1 MRLRFK
7 FEKSLQAA
15 ALLLH
20 LDGKRMDWIRLLK
33 LLYISDREMLATTGQ
48 SITGDTGY
56 AMKHGPVLSQI
67 YDFMKGFGDD
77 VTEWEKFINSEGHA
91 AFLVGEPGR
100 DELSRAEVEKLRE
113 VTERYRTTG
122 DWEISQLTHEFPE
135 WERNFRGGGASWIP
149 WEDVL
154 RAQDKEDMIEVVR
167 EQGSAQAAFEDVFGD
182 CA

>member
-1 MRLRFK
+1 MELRFK

-20 LDGKRMDWIRLLK
+20 LDGERMDWIRLLK

-56 AMKHGPVLSQI
+56 AMKHGPVLTRI

-77 VTEWEKFINSEGHA
+77 VTEWEKFIRSEGHA
-91 AFLVGEPGR
+91 VLLIAEPGR

-113 VTERYRTTG
+113 VTERFRNTG
-122 DWEISQLTHEFPE
+122 DWDDSQHTHDFPE
-135 WERNFRGGGASWIP
+135 WKSNFHGGGASPIP
-149 WEDVL
+149 WEDIL
-154 RAQDKEDMIEVVR
+154 RAQNEDDMIEVVR
-167 EQGSAQAAFEDVFGD
+167 GQEYAQAAYEDVFGD
-182 CA
+182 